1 MQVGLGGMQTLVV
14 EANAGDPIERI
25 GMKTCLLMS

>member
-14 EANAGDPIERI
+14 ETNAGDPVEII
-25 GMKTCLLMS
+25 GMNTCQLRR